1 MSDAERR
8 RALFVVNPALPRTG
22 SDFGKRLL
30 ELAGE
35 LGWEA
40 MVLETR
46 AGLNVEAIGA
56 ALARRDFQLVLAA
69 GGDGTVAEVMAA
81 AHQRDLP
88 MAIVPLG
95 TANIVARE
103 LKLPAS
109 WRAATRR
116 ALEHFPHTRAVDL
129 VRVNDGYSALA
140 AGIGFD
146 ATVMRYTPTLLKYWL
161 GRAAYFLAGAW
172 WLPRAP
178 LFDCT
183 IRADGEELRLTAV
196 VVLVVNAGM
205 LGAAP
210 FRGGRAGEQLTL
222 DGGARVALFAPY
234 AAGRR
239 LWLARARGL
248 LAHLAAHGRP
258 IRYGYVGRGWPLA
271 AYQTAYALEPGSAE
285 MPSAGR
291 PFTTE
296 LVTKLV
302 SAGVLVAPLTLHTGV
317 SSPVLR
323 IDPQRSASRHCVARV
338 EGEVQDCQLQLV
350 WVDPCRVEIRF

>member
-1 MSDAERR
+1 MSDGERR

-22 SDFGKRLL
+22 TDFGKRLL

-56 ALARRDFQLVLAA
+56 ALARRDFHLVLAA

-81 AHQRDLP
+81 AHQRGLP
-88 MAIVPLG
+88 MGIVPLG

-103 LKLPAS
+103 LKLPAG

-116 ALEHFPHTRAVDL
+116 ALERFPHTRAVDL
-129 VRVNDGYSALA
+129 ARVNDGYSALA

-146 ATVMRYTPTLLKYWL
+146 ATVMRYTPARLKYWL

-178 LFDCT
+178 MFECT
-183 IRADGEELRLTAV
+183 IRVDGEEVQMTAV

-210 FRGGRAGEQLTL
+210 FRFGPGIAIDDGWLDVCVYRPRNGRE
-222 DGGARVALFAPY
+222 R
-234 AAGRR
+234 
-239 LWLARARGL
+239 
-248 LAHLAAHGRP
+248 
-258 IRYGYVGRGWPLA
+258 
-271 AYQTAYALEPGSAE
+271 
-285 MPSAGR
+285 
-291 PFTTE
+291 
-296 LVTKLV
+296 
-302 SAGVLVAPLTLHTGV
+302 AGVLWSLVRQRPDGISMLQRKARSVEVKAPDVQWHEVDGEV
-317 SSPVLR
+317 YRGNVLR
-323 IDPQRSASRHCVARV
+323 AEIIP
-338 EGEVQDCQLQLV
+338 GGVQV
-350 WVDPCRVEIRF
+350 VS

>member
-1 MSDAERR
+1 MSGAERR

-22 SDFGKRLL
+22 TDFGKRLL

-40 MVLETR
+40 MVLETI

-81 AHQRDLP
+81 AHQRGLP
-88 MAIVPLG
+88 MGIVPLG

-103 LKLPAS
+103 LKLPAA

-146 ATVMRYTPTLLKYWL
+146 ATVMRYTPTFLKYWL
-161 GRAAYFLAGAW
+161 GRAAYVLAGAW

-178 LFDCT
+178 MFDCT
-183 IRADGEELRLTAV
+183 IQADGEELQLTAV

-210 FRGGRAGEQLTL
+210 FRFGPGIAIDDGWL
-222 DGGARVALFAPY
+222 DLCVYRPRNARE
-234 AAGRR
+234 R
-239 LWLARARGL
+239 
-248 LAHLAAHGRP
+248 
-258 IRYGYVGRGWPLA
+258 
-271 AYQTAYALEPGSAE
+271 
-285 MPSAGR
+285 
-291 PFTTE
+291 
-296 LVTKLV
+296 
-302 SAGVLVAPLTLHTGV
+302 AGVLWSLLRQRPDGISMMQRKARSVEIKAPDVEWHEVDGDV
-317 SSPVLR
+317 YRGNVLR
-323 IDPQRSASRHCVARV
+323 AQIIPGGVHVVS
-338 EGEVQDCQLQLV
+338 
-350 WVDPCRVEIRF
+350 

>member
-1 MSDAERR
+1 LSDGERR

-22 SDFGKRLL
+22 TDFGKRLL
-30 ELAGE
+30 EVAGE

-56 ALARRDFQLVLAA
+56 ALARRDFHLVLAA

-81 AHQRDLP
+81 AHQRGLP
-88 MAIVPLG
+88 MGIVPLG

-103 LKLPAS
+103 LKLPAG

-129 VRVNDGYSALA
+129 ARVNDGYSALA

-146 ATVMRYTPTLLKYWL
+146 ATVMRYTPARLKYWL

-178 LFDCT
+178 MFECT
-183 IRADGEELRLTAV
+183 IRVDGEELQMTAV

-210 FRGGRAGEQLTL
+210 FRFGPGIAIDDGWLDVCVYRPRNGRE
-222 DGGARVALFAPY
+222 R
-234 AAGRR
+234 
-239 LWLARARGL
+239 
-248 LAHLAAHGRP
+248 
-258 IRYGYVGRGWPLA
+258 
-271 AYQTAYALEPGSAE
+271 
-285 MPSAGR
+285 
-291 PFTTE
+291 
-296 LVTKLV
+296 
-302 SAGVLVAPLTLHTGV
+302 AGVLWSLVRQRPDGISMLQRKARSVEVKAPDVQWHEVDGDV
-317 SSPVLR
+317 YRGNVLR
-323 IDPQRSASRHCVARV
+323 AEIIP
-338 EGEVQDCQLQLV
+338 GGVQV
-350 WVDPCRVEIRF
+350 VS

>member
-1 MSDAERR
+1 LSDGERR

-22 SDFGKRLL
+22 TDFGKRLL

-56 ALARRDFQLVLAA
+56 ALARRDFHLVLAA

-81 AHQRDLP
+81 AHQRGLP
-88 MAIVPLG
+88 MGIVPLG

-103 LKLPAS
+103 LKLPAG

-116 ALEHFPHTRAVDL
+116 ALERFPHTRAVDL
-129 VRVNDGYSALA
+129 ARVNDGYSALA

-146 ATVMRYTPTLLKYWL
+146 ATVMRFTPARLKYWL

-178 LFDCT
+178 MFECT
-183 IRADGEELRLTAV
+183 IRVDGEELQMTAV

-210 FRGGRAGEQLTL
+210 FRFGPGIAIDDGWLDVCVYRPRNGRE
-222 DGGARVALFAPY
+222 R
-234 AAGRR
+234 
-239 LWLARARGL
+239 
-248 LAHLAAHGRP
+248 
-258 IRYGYVGRGWPLA
+258 
-271 AYQTAYALEPGSAE
+271 
-285 MPSAGR
+285 
-291 PFTTE
+291 
-296 LVTKLV
+296 
-302 SAGVLVAPLTLHTGV
+302 AGVLWSLVRQRPDGISMLQRKARSVEVKAPDVQWHEVDGDV
-317 SSPVLR
+317 YRGNVLR
-323 IDPQRSASRHCVARV
+323 AEIIP
-338 EGEVQDCQLQLV
+338 GGVQV
-350 WVDPCRVEIRF
+350 VS